1 MTTSWFITG
10 ASSGFGRLMTETLLK
25 RGDRV
30 AATYRSNGALDD
42 LAHRYPALLVP
53 IQLDLTDSERIAPA
67 VAEAFQELGTV
78 DIVISNAGYGTF
90 GAAEE
95 LSSVQI
101 RRQIETNLLGSIFFI
116 QALLPYLRRQAR
128 GRILQVS
135 SEGGRISY
143 PGFSLYHASKWGQE
157 GFIEAV
163 AQEVAPFGI
172 EMCLLE
178 PGPTGT
184 NFLAGIDSAQP
195 SEAYANSPVGELR
208 KRLER
213 GEFSPNMGDPVKI
226 AHEMIATAQADTLPL
241 RVPLGSIAW
250 DNINAK
256 LGERHALLSTQKDV
270 AYRCDVDTEKHPV

>member
-1 MTTSWFITG
+1 MSTSWFITG
-10 ASSGFGRLMTETLLK
+10 ANSGFGRLMTETLLK

-30 AATYRSNGALDD
+30 AATYRSAGALDD
-42 LAHRYPALLVP
+42 LTKTYPAALIP
-53 IQLDLTDSERIAPA
+53 IQLDLTDSERIVPA
-67 VAEAFQELGTV
+67 VAEAFQALGHI

-95 LSSVQI
+95 LSSDQI

-116 QALLPYLRRQAR
+116 QALLPHLRKQRK
-128 GRILQVS
+128 GRVLQVS

-172 EMCLLE
+172 QMCLLE

-195 SEAYANSPVGELR
+195 SAAYENSPVGDLR
-208 KRLER
+208 KRLES
-213 GEFSPNMGDPVKI
+213 GEFSPSMGDAIKI
-226 AHEMIATAQADTLPL
+226 ANEMIAIAQADVMPL

-250 DNINAK
+250 NNITAK
-256 LGERHALLSTQKDV
+256 LTERQTLLSTQKDQ
-270 AYRCDVDTEKHPV
+270 AYRCDVDAKQASR